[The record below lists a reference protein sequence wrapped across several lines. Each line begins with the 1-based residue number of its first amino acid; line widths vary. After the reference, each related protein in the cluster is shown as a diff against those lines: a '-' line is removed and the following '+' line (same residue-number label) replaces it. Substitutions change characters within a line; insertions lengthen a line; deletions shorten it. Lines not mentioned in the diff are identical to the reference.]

1 MRSCPSHQNH
11 PVLLYNLYA
20 SAQVLCCFTD
30 RCNENVETAVTSKQ
44 LVPEPLSRA
53 EMESIIQKVNQIKRY

>member
-1 MRSCPSHQNH
+1 MRSL
-11 PVLLYNLYA
+11 VFIYA

-44 LVPEPLSRA
+44 LVPDPLSRA
-53 EMESIIQKVNQIKRY
+53 EMESIIKKVDQIRR